1 MQRAS
6 EPVPIDDS
14 HFYPVFF
21 AKHVEELRMNTQ
33 AQKTLRKF
41 KIFVAPDE
49 VEAAIEEGKKQAK
62 LELNV
67 SENLFAKLRQE
78 KDDMIKRYQRQ
89 EAERLKAAQAE
100 EEKRKNKNDL
110 ANKLKGLGRLGRQ
123 QDLPPSPIVSQRE
136 ELRVE
141 PTEKVLD

>member
-1 MQRAS
+1 M
-6 EPVPIDDS
+6 
-14 HFYPVFF
+14 
-21 AKHVEELRMNTQ
+21 
-33 AQKTLRKF
+33 
-41 KIFVAPDE
+41 APDE
-49 VEAAIEEGKKQAK
+49 VEAAIEEGKKTAK

-67 SENLFAKLRQE
+67 SENLYAKLRQE

-100 EEKRKNKNDL
+100 EDKRKNKNEL

-123 QDLPPSPIVSQRE
+123 TDLPPSPVASQRAE

-141 PTEKVLD
+141 PTEKGVD